1 MTKEELLTCIEKTK
15 DADSC
20 CEELKEA
27 CEHYLTAVGTAD
39 EKTAAKALI
48 KEAQEDVCSIDDY
61 LGFVGSDAA
70 KNIFGDALPGM
81 IEAGQK
87 AKAAG
92 EKHCLCD
99 ACQNGAK
106 IIAYQDLLK

>member
-20 CEELKEA
+20 CKELKEA

-39 EKTAAKALI
+39 EKAAAKALI

-61 LGFVGSDAA
+61 LGFVGSDVA

>member
-39 EKTAAKALI
+39 EKAAAQALI

-92 EKHCLCD
+92 EKTLLMRCLS
-99 ACQNGAK
+99 K
-106 IIAYQDLLK
+106 WR

>member
-1 MTKEELLTCIEKTK
+1 MRKPPPRRF
-15 DADSC
+15 
-20 CEELKEA
+20 
-27 CEHYLTAVGTAD
+27 
-39 EKTAAKALI
+39 I

-61 LGFVGSDAA
+61 LGFVGSAAA